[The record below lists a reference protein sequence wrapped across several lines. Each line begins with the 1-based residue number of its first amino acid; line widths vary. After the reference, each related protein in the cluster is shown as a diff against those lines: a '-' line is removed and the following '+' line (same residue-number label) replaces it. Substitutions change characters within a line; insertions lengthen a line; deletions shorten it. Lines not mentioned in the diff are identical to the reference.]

1 MIYITR
7 KLEFCASHRLYNPD
21 FSDKKNEETFGLC
34 TNPNGHG
41 HNYVMEVTVRGE
53 VHPETG
59 MVLDLKALKKLV
71 NEEIILK
78 VDHKNLNVDVPFLKN
93 IIPTAENLAI
103 QFWEVLESRLE
114 SGQLHEIKLY
124 ESERN
129 FVIYRGNS
137 RERVD

>member
-1 MIYITR
+1 
-7 KLEFCASHRLYNPD
+7 
-21 FSDKKNEETFGLC
+21 FGLC
-34 TNPNGHG
+34 SNPNGHG

-59 MVLDLKALKKLV
+59 MVLDLKVLKKLV

-78 VDHKNLNVDVPFLKN
+78 VDHKNLNVDVPFLKD

-103 QFWEVLESRLE
+103 HFWEVLESKLE
-114 SGQLHEIKLY
+114 GGELHEIKLY